1 MVCRLLLF
9 ALLLVRRVRED
20 DAACIAPPRWQT
32 KVRPRLAAVA
42 TRGHSTCS
50 SRRTRIRVR
59 RGVQTLRSAA
69 ENRAADPANT
79 VGEPSSSSSSSSTS
93 PQAGVPTRR
102 RTEGVGVR
110 EIEDGRP
117 LPPLGV
123 PARIAGVNP
132 ALVPLPSPPT
142 RAPRVY
148 LNGANL
154 HVGQTV
160 QLTPEQTRYL
170 VSVMRLRDGSPV
182 RVFDGVNGEFLAAVA
197 TSSSTSS
204 SSRLERSGEKIGSGR
219 GGRRG
224 RGKRSTVGADKVV
237 ELRVECLTRRQP
249 GIGGG
254 GDGEVEDVDA
264 PEIELVFAPI
274 RKQRLK
280 MLVEKA
286 VEVGASRLTPVLT
299 ARTQKGAVS
308 DASMLDR
315 LGAVTAVEAAEQ
327 CERMTVPPVASPVT
341 LASYLRSLELR
352 QSSCDLSS
360 IIGLARDRGG
370 DLSLPDIV
378 FVCKERD
385 VDAPPLLEALAEY
398 EQAFSEERRQDH
410 VNSSDGSRNANA
422 AFLIGPEGGFDPD
435 EIGAL
440 AQYPFVRFVSLG
452 RTVLRAETAAV
463 YALSSWS
470 AFWASR

>member
-1 MVCRLLLF
+1 M
-9 ALLLVRRVRED
+9 RE
-20 DAACIAPPRWQT
+20 
-32 KVRPRLAAVA
+32 L
-42 TRGHSTCS
+42 
-50 SRRTRIRVR
+50 
-59 RGVQTLRSAA
+59 
-69 ENRAADPANT
+69 
-79 VGEPSSSSSSSSTS
+79 
-93 PQAGVPTRR
+93 
-102 RTEGVGVR
+102 
-110 EIEDGRP
+110 EDGRP

-123 PARIAGVNP
+123 PARTAGVDS

-160 QLTPEQTRYL
+160 QLKPEQTRYL

-182 RVFDGVNGEFLAAVA
+182 RVFDGINGEFLAAVA
-197 TSSSTSS
+197 TSSSSS
-204 SSRLERSGEKIGSGR
+204 CLERSGESIGSGR

-224 RGKRSTVGADKVV
+224 RGKRSPGGADKVV

-254 GDGEVEDVDA
+254 GGEVEDVDA

-280 MLVEKA
+280 ILVEKA

-308 DASMLDR
+308 DASMFER

-341 LASYLRSLELR
+341 LASYLQILELR
-352 QSSCDLSS
+352 HGSRDGSS
-360 IIGLARDRGG
+360 IVGLARDR
-370 DLSLPDIV
+370 DDDRSLPDIV

-385 VDAPPLLEALAEY
+385 VDAPPLLEVLAEY
-398 EQAFSEERRQDH
+398 ERVFLERCKRDH
-410 VNSSDGSRNANA
+410 VNSSDDSRNANA

-440 AQYPFVRFVSLG
+440 AQYPYVRFVSLG

>member
-1 MVCRLLLF
+1 
-9 ALLLVRRVRED
+9 
-20 DAACIAPPRWQT
+20 
-32 KVRPRLAAVA
+32 
-42 TRGHSTCS
+42 
-50 SRRTRIRVR
+50 
-59 RGVQTLRSAA
+59 
-69 ENRAADPANT
+69 
-79 VGEPSSSSSSSSTS
+79 
-93 PQAGVPTRR
+93 
-102 RTEGVGVR
+102 
-110 EIEDGRP
+110 
-117 LPPLGV
+117 
-123 PARIAGVNP
+123 
-132 ALVPLPSPPT
+132 
-142 RAPRVY
+142 
-148 LNGANL
+148 
-154 HVGQTV
+154 
-160 QLTPEQTRYL
+160 
-170 VSVMRLRDGSPV
+170 MRLRDGNPV

-197 TSSSTSS
+197 TSSSS

-224 RGKRSTVGADKVV
+224 RGKRSAGGAEKVI

-254 GDGEVEDVDA
+254 GGGEVEDVDA

-327 CERMTVPPVASPVT
+327 CERMTVPPVTGPVT

-352 QSSCDLSS
+352 HGSY
-360 IIGLARDRGG
+360 
-370 DLSLPDIV
+370 IV

-398 EQAFSEERRQDH
+398 EQAFSEQRRQDR
-410 VNSSDGSRNANA
+410 VNSSDDSRNANA

>member
-1 MVCRLLLF
+1 
-9 ALLLVRRVRED
+9 
-20 DAACIAPPRWQT
+20 
-32 KVRPRLAAVA
+32 
-42 TRGHSTCS
+42 
-50 SRRTRIRVR
+50 
-59 RGVQTLRSAA
+59 
-69 ENRAADPANT
+69 
-79 VGEPSSSSSSSSTS
+79 
-93 PQAGVPTRR
+93 
-102 RTEGVGVR
+102 
-110 EIEDGRP
+110 
-117 LPPLGV
+117 PPLGV
-123 PARIAGVNP
+123 PARTAGVDS

-154 HVGQTV
+154 DVGQTV

-182 RVFDGVNGEFLAAVA
+182 RVFDGINGEFLAAVA
-197 TSSSTSS
+197 TSSS
-204 SSRLERSGEKIGSGR
+204 SSRLQRSGESIGSGR

-224 RGKRSTVGADKVV
+224 RGKRSPGGADNVV

-254 GDGEVEDVDA
+254 GGEVEDVDA

-280 MLVEKA
+280 ILVEKA

-308 DASMLDR
+308 DAGMFER

-341 LASYLRSLELR
+341 LASYLQNDDRSV
-352 QSSCDLSS
+352 
-360 IIGLARDRGG
+360 
-370 DLSLPDIV
+370 PDTV

-385 VDAPPLLEALAEY
+385 VDAPPLLEVLAEY
-398 EQAFSEERRQDH
+398 ERTFSERCKRDH
-410 VNSSDGSRNANA
+410 VNSSDGSRKANA

-463 YALSSWS
+463 YAL
-470 AFWASR
+470 

>member
-1 MVCRLLLF
+1 M
-9 ALLLVRRVRED
+9 
-20 DAACIAPPRWQT
+20 
-32 KVRPRLAAVA
+32 
-42 TRGHSTCS
+42 
-50 SRRTRIRVR
+50 
-59 RGVQTLRSAA
+59 
-69 ENRAADPANT
+69 
-79 VGEPSSSSSSSSTS
+79 
-93 PQAGVPTRR
+93 
-102 RTEGVGVR
+102 R

-123 PARIAGVNP
+123 PARIAGVDS

-160 QLTPEQTRYL
+160 QLTPEQMRYL
-170 VSVMRLRDGSPV
+170 VSVMRLRDGNAV

-197 TSSSTSS
+197 TSSSS
-204 SSRLERSGEKIGSGR
+204 SSRLQRSGEKIGSGC

-224 RGKRSTVGADKVV
+224 RGKRSAGGADKVV

-254 GDGEVEDVDA
+254 GGGEVEDVDA
-264 PEIELVFAPI
+264 PAIELVFAPI

-352 QSSCDLSS
+352 HSSCDGSS
-360 IIGLARDRGG
+360 IVGLARDRDG
-370 DLSLPDIV
+370 DRSLPDIV
-378 FVCKERD
+378 FVCMERD

-398 EQAFSEERRQDH
+398 EQAFSEQRRQDH
-410 VNSSDGSRNANA
+410 VNSSDDSRNANA

-440 AQYPFVRFVSLG
+440 AKYPFVRFVSLG

>member
-1 MVCRLLLF
+1 M
-9 ALLLVRRVRED
+9 
-20 DAACIAPPRWQT
+20 
-32 KVRPRLAAVA
+32 
-42 TRGHSTCS
+42 
-50 SRRTRIRVR
+50 
-59 RGVQTLRSAA
+59 
-69 ENRAADPANT
+69 
-79 VGEPSSSSSSSSTS
+79 
-93 PQAGVPTRR
+93 
-102 RTEGVGVR
+102 R
-110 EIEDGRP
+110 EIQDGRP
-117 LPPLGV
+117 LPPLDVPVRTVGV
-123 PARIAGVNP
+123 DS

-154 HVGQTV
+154 YAGQTV

-197 TSSSTSS
+197 TSSSSS
-204 SSRLERSGEKIGSGR
+204 SSRLERSGENIGSGR

-224 RGKRSTVGADKVV
+224 RGKRSAGGADKVV
-237 ELRVECLTRRQP
+237 DLRVECLTRKQP

-254 GDGEVEDVDA
+254 GGEVEDVDA

-286 VEVGASRLTPVLT
+286 VEIGASRLTPVLT
-299 ARTQKGAVS
+299 ARTQKSAVS

-352 QSSCDLSS
+352 HGSCDGSS
-360 IIGLARDRGG
+360 VVGFARDQDG
-370 DLSLPDIV
+370 DRSLPDIL

-385 VDAPPLLEALAEY
+385 VDAPPLLEALVEY
-398 EQAFSEERRQDH
+398 ERAFSEQCRQYQ
-410 VNSSDGSRNANA
+410 VNSSDGSRKANA